1 MSAGITLAV
10 GSGRALTLSLL
21 DKLNGPVDFSVG
33 SWRADLYI
41 VEYPGAVGLPFA
53 HLTTA
58 VGEAGTLRWLS
69 LQDSSL
75 TLTPDPDV
83 TSVWDFYRYHYDL
96 YIKGPNV
103 NSKTE
108 RVDHGPFRLDV

>member
-1 MSAGITLAV
+1 M
-10 GSGRALTLSLL
+10 SLL
-21 DKLNGPVDFSVG
+21 DKLNQPIDFSVG

-41 VEYPGAVGLPFA
+41 VEYPGDESAPFA
-53 HLTTA
+53 HLTTE

-69 LQDSSL
+69 LESSSL
-75 TLTPDPDV
+75 ILTPDPLITDG
-83 TSVWDFYRYHYDL
+83 WNFHKFHFDL
-96 YIKGPNV
+96 YIKGPNA